1 MAEGDPTLG
10 KFGERMKKLL
20 PLPAS
25 SGRPIQKRL

>member
-20 PLPAS
+20 PLLQAQGVHS
-25 SGRPIQKRL
+25 KRL